1 MRPYIY
7 LGAAILLNSASYVF
21 YKYSCLS
28 SAKRLVSVLLLL
40 AGLVLGAANATLYT
54 KSLKGLGLNTAYP
67 IFSAL
72 SLVLVTVLSL
82 AVFGEAISARKLLG
96 LAILV
101 VGVVVVAA

>member
-1 MRPYIY
+1 MRHYAF
-7 LGAAILLNSASYVF
+7 LAAAILLNSASYVF
-21 YKYSCLS
+21 YKYSSLN
-28 SAKRLVSVLLLL
+28 SANRLVSVLLLL

-54 KSLKGLGLNTAYP
+54 RSLRGLGLNTAYP

-82 AVFGEAISARKLLG
+82 AVFGEALSARKLLG

>member
-1 MRPYIY
+1 MRHFIF
-7 LGAAILLNSASYVF
+7 LAAAILLNSASYVF
-21 YKYSCLS
+21 YKYSSLNT
-28 SAKRLVSVLLLL
+28 ANRLASVLLLL

-54 KSLKGLGLNTAYP
+54 RSLKGLSLNTAYP

-72 SLVLVTVLSL
+72 SLVLVTILSL

-101 VGVVVVAA
+101 VGVLVVAA